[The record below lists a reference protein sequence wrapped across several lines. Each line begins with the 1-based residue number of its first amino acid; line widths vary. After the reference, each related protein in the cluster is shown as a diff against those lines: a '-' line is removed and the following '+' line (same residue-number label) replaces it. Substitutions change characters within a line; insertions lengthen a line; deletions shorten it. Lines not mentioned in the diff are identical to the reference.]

1 MSTANTFWC
10 SVCFHMWVLSWTN
23 MIVFLITFSIN
34 TWIFKSQVQS
44 ETKFYFFVQ
53 IKTYSSRQSDS
64 GFYFFWSASFP
75 SALPFLHSHKSILTL
90 VTLGLRGERIFGR
103 KASPLLVLLYYR
115 LDKSLYVNFYFMDLF
130 IFLVRRGSILN
141 CSSPM
146 WAIDWLLIISFIS
159 GF

>member
-23 MIVFLITFSIN
+23 MIVFLITVSIN
-34 TWIFKSQVQS
+34 TWIFKRQVQS

-53 IKTYSSRQSDS
+53 IKLFLKTVWLRLLLL
-64 GFYFFWSASFP
+64 WSTSFP
-75 SALPFLHSHKSILTL
+75 SALSSLPSHKSVLPL
-90 VTLGLRGERIFGR
+90 VTLGLRGERIIGR

-115 LDKSLYVNFYFMDLF
+115 LDKSLYVNFYFMDFF